1 MSDPKRTEG
10 HKHALNRMS
19 PKSGQLWERA
29 PRAALAARG
38 EADPETHDGREPD

>member
-10 HKHALNRMS
+10 LKHALYRMS

-29 PRAALAARG
+29 PCASLTARG
-38 EADPETHDGREPD
+38 EADQETHDGREPD